1 MPSPEVVITQM
12 ENTVSHLVGAKQS
25 VSDWVKACRAVM
37 LSGANRTRTTWQFVL
52 GEDVDESTLAILA
65 STCTVY
71 GLLIGNTSA
80 AVESNFFFMTDIA
93 AGDAVGTE
101 TDVDDWFLYQI
112 PPAATAGVEEYW
124 PFVFPAG
131 INFAAGLDVLADG
144 NAGTNPPTADLIR
157 CWILYAV

>member
-1 MPSPEVVITQM
+1 MPGPEQIIP
-12 ENTVSHLVGAKQS
+12 HLEGIVGSLAGGKQS
-25 VSDWVKACRAVM
+25 VSDWVQMCKMVM
-37 LSGANRTRTTWQFVL
+37 KSAANKDKTTWQFVSDANVV
-52 GEDVDESTLAILA
+52 EATSAILA

-71 GLLIGNTSA
+71 GLLIGNISA
-80 AVESNFFFMTDIA
+80 AVEANFFYMTDIA

-101 TDVDDWFLYQI
+101 TDVDDWFIYQI
-112 PPAATAGVEEYW
+112 PPAAVSGTEEFW

-144 NAGTNPPTADLIR
+144 NAGTNPTANTIR